1 MLTPSREKEGV
12 RTGAYYVRVIQP
24 REGWWVEAKAIAFQ
38 SVEHCASSRVMECN
52 SPSECV

>member
-1 MLTPSREKEGV
+1 MHR
-12 RTGAYYVRVIQP
+12 RVLCVCDSA